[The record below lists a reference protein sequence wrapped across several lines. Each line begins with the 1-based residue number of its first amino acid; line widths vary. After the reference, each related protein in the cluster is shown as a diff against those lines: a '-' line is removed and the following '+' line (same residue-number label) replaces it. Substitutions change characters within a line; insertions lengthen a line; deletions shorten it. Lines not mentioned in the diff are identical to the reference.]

1 MNVHAVDKPLNYI
14 SNDYTTY
21 YPLIPPGPPRSC
33 LIYSNPG
40 KVVHCWAGAEASPS
54 TGRGRWSS
62 QNLGTLGQNWSQVG
76 AVPDNWCQL
85 GKLLNFGLQLH
96 PFLAHRP
103 RGRLQRGRYCA
114 AAQKR
119 RVGIVF
125 NCMLRN
131 YWPLP
136 RDDLTCLMGGGL
148 QKKAAGGS

>member
-1 MNVHAVDKPLNYI
+1 MLD
-14 SNDYTTY
+14 
-21 YPLIPPGPPRSC
+21 G
-33 LIYSNPG
+33 
-40 KVVHCWAGAEASPS
+40 GAASPS

-62 QNLGTLGQNWSQVG
+62 QNIGTFGQNWSQVG

-103 RGRLQRGRYCA
+103 RGRYCA

-136 RDDLTCLMGGGL
+136 RDDLTRCEVTASTSTMPMSGQVASPKVNCNRLILHKLTDFHMEYCRKVKRTPL
-148 QKKAAGGS
+148 